1 MTAVSIPYG
10 RQSINDDDIAAVTA
24 VLQSDF
30 LTQGPVTPRFET
42 ALAAYLE
49 SATPLHAIA
58 VNSATSALHIACM
71 ALGVGPGDHVWT
83 CANSFAASSNCALY
97 CGAQVDF
104 IDIDPLTLNLDVQLL
119 ALRLHSA
126 EQSGTLPKAVIPV
139 DFAGRSAPLK
149 EIRVLADRYG
159 FAIIEDASHAVGG
172 SYAGAKVGAH
182 GLADITIFSFHPVK
196 IITTAEG
203 GMALTHRADLAERLN
218 LLRTHGI
225 TRDPHLM
232 HDTQQGPWFYEQHL
246 LGYNYRMTEVHAALG
261 LSQLSRIDEFVQ
273 ARHIV
278 NDRYARLLAPFAEQG
293 LLVLP
298 QPDAADTRSA
308 LHLYPVQLGPNAR
321 PTRAQVFAS
330 LRATGIGVNVH
341 YLPIYW
347 HPYYQDL
354 GFRRGLCPAAEAYYE
369 AALSLPM
376 HAALEPAQQQHVV
389 DALDQALNRAP

>member
-1 MTAVSIPYG
+1 MTQVSIPYG

-30 LTQGPVTPRFET
+30 LTQGPVTPRFEAAVVDYLGST
-42 ALAAYLE
+42 A
-49 SATPLHAIA
+49 PLHAIA

-71 ALGVGPGDHVWT
+71 ALGVGPGDRVWT

-97 CGAQVDF
+97 CGAGEDF
-104 IDIDPLTLNLDVQLL
+104 IDIDPLTLNMDVRLL
-119 ALRLHSA
+119 ASRLDSA
-126 EQSGTLPKAVIPV
+126 ERSGTLPKVVIPV
-139 DFAGRSAPLK
+139 DFAGRSALLK
-149 EIRVLADRYG
+149 DIRALADRYG

-182 GLADITIFSFHPVK
+182 GLADITVFSFHPVK

-203 GMALTHRADLAERLN
+203 GMALTHRADVAERLN
-218 LLRTHGI
+218 MLRTHGI
-225 TRDPHLM
+225 TRDTRLM
-232 HDTQQGPWFYEQHL
+232 HDRQQGPWFYEQHL

-261 LSQLSRIDEFVQ
+261 LSQLARIDGFVQ
-273 ARHIV
+273 ARHVI

-293 LLVLP
+293 LLTLP
-298 QPDAADTRSA
+298 APDAPDTRSA
-308 LHLYPVQLGPNAR
+308 LHLYPVQLGPKAR
-321 PTRAQVFAS
+321 PARAQVFAS
-330 LRATGIGVNVH
+330 LRGAGIGVNVH

-347 HPYYQDL
+347 HPYYQQL

-376 HAALEPAQQQHVV
+376 HAALDTAQQQHVV
-389 DALDQALNRAP
+389 DALDRALNGTP